1 MHNIRGFSLF
11 AMHCVRKRA
20 EIGAWNPPFHTNS
33 TQIPFN
39 STICLLPYVHAC
51 HRIEFQS
58 NPHEYRPG
66 LIGLFP
72 PGHPSYRNVGNWS
85 KRARRLSACEV
96 EKGVARYTVRLPRVS
111 ESEQNSFLARP
122 EINAGVR
129 TATTPPLSAEDRM
142 PVPFTHSI
150 FDSRFYRRPRNRMTP
165 MHRGGFY
172 SDFPLLQLNRLS
184 GKGRDSPRAR
194 GAFVMNGQQRVT
206 VSQLWF
212 MDFLNR
218 ALVFLYIYEPSTL
231 TRILYICKILYSPS
245 NDAHSFR

>member
-1 MHNIRGFSLF
+1 M
-11 AMHCVRKRA
+11 
-20 EIGAWNPPFHTNS
+20 
-33 TQIPFN
+33 
-39 STICLLPYVHAC
+39 
-51 HRIEFQS
+51 
-58 NPHEYRPG
+58 
-66 LIGLFP
+66 
-72 PGHPSYRNVGNWS
+72 
-85 KRARRLSACEV
+85 

-194 GAFVMNGQQRVT
+194 
-206 VSQLWF
+206 VSFCNEWTAESDGESTMIYGLSKSGIGLF
-212 MDFLNR
+212 I
-218 ALVFLYIYEPSTL
+218 YIYEPSTL
-231 TRILYICKILYSPS
+231 TRMLYICKILYSPS